1 MNAGISFVASFG
13 TASLIFRANAELER
27 LFVIKSRYDSKETPS
42 VTYGQ
47 LEMPFVA
54 QPVLKIVLMKTTD
67 NHCENREY
75 VGQF

>member
-1 MNAGISFVASFG
+1 MNAGISFVASFE

-27 LFVIKSRYDSKETPS
+27 LFVINSRYDSKETPS

>member
-27 LFVIKSRYDSKETPS
+27 LFVIKSRYDSKETPR